1 MLSTCIVF
9 SLLIGEVNVPVKSV
23 AASAEDI
30 HSSWLIEPDPN
41 NHGARSHYSIHRT
54 LFENNIAEFEIQVPD
69 GDCFKLLPFGENSDD
84 WSIQAISPSGKVIV
98 GNCPNSKLVIGNAS
112 PNSEYQAT
120 RLDINNPEAGK
131 WRLIL
136 TGGHHGDDAML
147 LVEDGFDLHLRVWLD
162 DYANYKGNVVKFTSG
177 YSLYEDVNKNGEVA
191 TAKAN
196 MLGYS
201 IVSQNAQIKNED
213 GDVIHSLQRGNDFE
227 FQPSESGIYFAS
239 IEALL
244 KDGNGCFIQRTAI
257 LPIAVEDRN
266 IELSNQVDITSID
279 AFRSQITL
287 HFTTPV
293 TRDRLMSGAEVW
305 GTSKDGH
312 KARCWIGG
320 VTPVKNN
327 SATLLLDTRWL
338 HNCDPN
344 SIEIRS
350 LRLADIN
357 TFIPLARVNQI
368 PLHDIHITD
377 IAPSPNDMLEMQM
390 GTVTNRNVTA
400 REYPNLIPDRSSQYG
415 GHNLMLVHGYCEDGD
430 AWPTGHFDG
439 DFAEYENLYQNF
451 SHDQF
456 ALDIWSYGSQFKSY
470 SIIGH
475 SQGGNAGLH
484 LFAFYWSGIDWS
496 TGSRKIQALG
506 VPFGGTPLAGSIADL
521 AEVFGIQCGS
531 NYDMTYDGSA
541 LWASY
546 IPGWARAETWSW
558 STTFEDGW
566 FYDYCNIV
574 SDLLLWDPE
583 DGVVE
588 VSAAHLGGANNMGTK
603 EGWCHVEDMSD
614 PPQTSDYNRNAEMNQ
629 EAAR

>member
-1 MLSTCIVF
+1 M
-9 SLLIGEVNVPVKSV
+9 
-23 AASAEDI
+23 
-30 HSSWLIEPDPN
+30 
-41 NHGARSHYSIHRT
+41 
-54 LFENNIAEFEIQVPD
+54 EI
-69 GDCFKLLPFGENSDD
+69 
-84 WSIQAISPSGKVIV
+84 
-98 GNCPNSKLVIGNAS
+98 
-112 PNSEYQAT
+112 
-120 RLDINNPEAGK
+120 
-131 WRLIL
+131 
-136 TGGHHGDDAML
+136 
-147 LVEDGFDLHLRVWLD
+147 RVWLD

-257 LPIAVEDRN
+257 LPIAVEDRK

-320 VTPVKNN
+320 VTPIKNN